1 MNITTTRY
9 TEMGAS
15 LALAD
20 LRAGHPDA
28 DAADADITA
37 AAGLHEGDAEYRA
50 IHAGDV
56 IGYEGAEGV
65 ERAAAEV
72 LRGYRA
78 EAESHE

>member
-28 DAADADITA
+28 ADADITA
-37 AAGLHEGDAEYRA
+37 AAGLHDGDREA
-50 IHAGDV
+50 IAIAAGDV
-56 IGYEGAEGV
+56 PGYDGAEGIA
-65 ERAAAEV
+65 RAQAECVRVYRRELAAQ
-72 LRGYRA
+72 
-78 EAESHE
+78 